1 MLGWCCW
8 LSHIVNTDEVVGSS
22 PALSTYFFSGSCLR
36 ARPKVGYLNLV
47 LPFLLFRYS
56 LFNFIYNDIRRK
68 SAKCLLSQNIVIL
81 ILSPFFRAPLRVED
95 TPHTPEKF
103 KAQPVGIE
111 PRDLAREHLRS

>member
-1 MLGWCCW
+1 MIYYARKHLRSVSFE
-8 LSHIVNTDEVVGSS
+8 LYRHMIV
-22 PALSTYFFSGSCLR
+22 
-36 ARPKVGYLNLV
+36 
-47 LPFLLFRYS
+47 LLFRTKNYF
-56 LFNFIYNDIRRK
+56 LFF
-68 SAKCLLSQNIVIL
+68 L